1 MNVFDNIKN
10 DAHAVCESSM
20 LKATRAGHIYN
31 VKVTADADNGKIV
44 AIGKLVD
51 MQVFEEEAYAAG
63 KAPYLLLTPPLA
75 YNGKRGWSDEKY
87 FYNAEGEIAR
97 AYELHEGDIYT
108 ISKIAFD
115 GEPAVGKYID
125 ATYTVAEAAGEAGF
139 VGEIIEEVPYTDTVA
154 YRVLVRKI
162 A

>member
-1 MNVFDNIKN
+1 MNAFDNIIK

-31 VKVTADADNGKIV
+31 VKVAADADNGKIV
-44 AIGKLVD
+44 AIGAIVEP
-51 MQVFEEEAYAAG
+51 QVFAEKAYAAG
-63 KAPYLLLTPPLA
+63 EKPYLLLTPPLA

-87 FYNAEGEIAR
+87 FYNAKDEIAR

-108 ISKIAFD
+108 LSAMAFKGD
-115 GEPAVGKYID
+115 VTVGALVD
-125 ATYTVAEAAGEAGF
+125 ATHTVVAEAGEGF
-139 VGEIIEEVPYTDTVA
+139 VGEIIEEVVYSDSVS